1 MKRHIKFHYMTFA
14 VLGLLFFTR
23 CGDDN
28 ITGYERGKLTWER
41 IYSSDETIYYS
52 MTASADGILYVGTGN
67 NILRYDENGDS
78 MVVLREDFNSN
89 RIFSLATSKNGT
101 IYAGTAKNGMLRS
114 SNGGQDWEEINSG
127 LKGTLVYDIDFNGAG
142 EIFIA
147 TNNGVF
153 TSTDDGDKWIPL
165 TIDST
170 VTFVFTI
177 AVSPNGN
184 LFAATAVDSGVYRST
199 DNGSNWSKVINF
211 LATEIAVNSEGDI
224 FAGAGTHLQ
233 TGLIR
238 SKDDG
243 ITWLKI
249 GPFANLN
256 RPNFIVIDSQDD
268 IYIMSKGF
276 FRSFDNGDSWI
287 ASNNGL
293 PSSFI
298 RTMTVSKND
307 VLLCGVDLD
316 GIFRGT
322 FIR

>member
-28 ITGYERGKLTWER
+28 ITGYERGKLTWELM
-41 IYSSDETIYYS
+41 YSSDETIYYS
-52 MTASADGILYVGTGN
+52 MTVTPDGILYVGTGK

-78 MVVLREDFNSN
+78 MVVVREDFNSN
-89 RIFSLATSKNGT
+89 RIFSLATGKNGT
-101 IYAGTAKNGMLRS
+101 IYAGTSKEGMLRS
-114 SNGGQDWEEINSG
+114 SNAGQDWVEINTG
-127 LKGTLVYDIDFNGAG
+127 LGAALIYDIDFNAAD

-147 TNNGVF
+147 TNNGIF
-153 TSTDDGDKWIPL
+153 TSTDDGDNWTPL
-165 TIDST
+165 TIDPTLSL
-170 VTFVFTI
+170 VFTI
-177 AVSPNGN
+177 AVSPNGT
-184 LFAATAVDSGVYRST
+184 LFAATAVDSAIYRST
-199 DNGSNWSKVINF
+199 DNGSNWSKVIDF
-211 LATEIAVNSEGDI
+211 LATEIAVNSKGDI
-224 FAGAGTHLQ
+224 FAGAATRFKS
-233 TGLIR
+233 GLIR
-238 SKDDG
+238 STDDG
-243 ITWLKI
+243 ITWTKT

-268 IYIMSKGF
+268 IYIMSKGI
-276 FRSFDNGDSWI
+276 FRSFDNGDTWI
-287 ASNNGL
+287 ASNDGL

-298 RTMTVSKND
+298 RTMAVSKND